1 MKQHTLQRPIAT
13 DGIGLHS
20 GRRVHATL
28 HPAPEN
34 HGYQFVRTDVP
45 GSLPLKI
52 GQAQVC
58 DTTLCT
64 GLEQHGLRVRT
75 IEHLMASFA
84 GTGLDNVLIEINAEE
99 IPILDGSSSP
109 WVHLIREAGV
119 QEQREDKRL
128 YRVLKPFRVEHMG
141 SWLEV
146 KPENSFK
153 RRITIDFQHPL
164 IHNTPSTVEIDGSPE
179 QFQQYTAR
187 ARTFGFMFQVEQM
200 HAHGLAQGGSMDNAM
215 VLDEH
220 HLLNRDG
227 LRMKDEFAQHKMLDL
242 VGDLLVLGAP
252 LLGHV
257 EAYRPGHAM
266 QAAFTLKAKQEKGLL
281 EDVIWQ
287 GTDGLGNI
295 LVTPVH

>member
-1 MKQHTLQRPIAT
+1 MKQHTLKRSIST

-34 HGYQFVRTDVP
+34 YGFQFLRTDVP

-52 GQAQVC
+52 GEAQIC

-84 GTGLDNVLIEINAEE
+84 GTGLDNILIEVNAEE

-109 WVHLIREAGV
+109 WVHLIREAEL
-119 QEQREDKRL
+119 QKQQEDKIL
-128 YRVLKPFRVEHMG
+128 FQVLKPFRVEHMG

-146 KPENSFK
+146 RPENSFR

-164 IHNTPSTVEIDGSPE
+164 IHNTPSIVEVDGSPE
-179 QFQQYTAR
+179 QFQKYTAR

-220 HLLNRDG
+220 HLLNKEG
-227 LRMKDEFAQHKMLDL
+227 LRMSDEFAQHKMLDL
-242 VGDLLVLGAP
+242 IGDLLVLGAP
-252 LLGHV
+252 LLGYV

-266 QAAFTLKAKQEKGLL
+266 QAAFTSKAKQEQGLL
-281 EDVIWQ
+281 EEVRWL
-287 GTDGLGNI
+287 GSDGLGQAI
-295 LVTPVH
+295 VQSVV